1 MPTMEA
7 PDMAIQD
14 RIVGLEASLRKLADY
29 LVLINRE
36 TSGEITF
43 LWDFEMI
50 FEAIYPF
57 ASSSVYSGV
66 LWYGLECLRQA
77 SDTGDISWRIV
88 IPEGSRRELEAH
100 LEHVRERYVAILK
113 RPEVRALQ
121 TSDNEWLSKSP
132 EYNRPDYKPVSKRI
146 DQLRTFDEA
155 IHRLLRL
162 LRTYARPMPY
172 SPGELPQGLTTFYQ
186 DRIGAARRE
195 AGDAAR
201 NEADALNLA
210 NTDLL
215 NPPSDNTKRATLI
228 TATRAV
234 TQSGREMVR
243 DPIFFALTAILHKN
257 FPIRKHRTRVIEG
270 MIARLYS
277 MAGRI
282 HAETSGQDAE
292 DRPVPLMLPVNEAD
306 SGDLDESTSEIDGL
320 VHDLSPE
327 SQERIHKG
335 ALTKRYEMRAFMS
348 ALEYLYRDPVLV
360 LLTDLMSQANQAA
373 TSARF
378 QSKSIDSELEVSSD
392 LSGIGL
398 DGMIGAVLDALKPP
412 PRISLSLR
420 WEIRTTPDSDSR
432 YALLGES
439 KVLGTTTTA
448 VLEGNKLQSGISADW
463 RSFDSLPEFC
473 AAAARVVRA
482 LHYQGE
488 IAVLVRLQ
496 EQPGAITESLK
507 SISAIERWLK
517 DATDGTKLSLLR
529 LDVGTARIWFDPGEL
544 YTEADFANVEMR
556 STRFAMHAY
565 DEAVLEAFGTFV
577 SDTSTFVVTPPQA
590 TDLLRQLWNQ
600 NPREQERV
608 KQ

>member
-1 MPTMEA
+1 
-7 PDMAIQD
+7 
-14 RIVGLEASLRKLADY
+14 
-29 LVLINRE
+29 
-36 TSGEITF
+36 
-43 LWDFEMI
+43 
-50 FEAIYPF
+50 
-57 ASSSVYSGV
+57 
-66 LWYGLECLRQA
+66 
-77 SDTGDISWRIV
+77 
-88 IPEGSRRELEAH
+88 
-100 LEHVRERYVAILK
+100 
-113 RPEVRALQ
+113 
-121 TSDNEWLSKSP
+121 
-132 EYNRPDYKPVSKRI
+132 
-146 DQLRTFDEA
+146 
-155 IHRLLRL
+155 
-162 LRTYARPMPY
+162 
-172 SPGELPQGLTTFYQ
+172 
-186 DRIGAARRE
+186 
-195 AGDAAR
+195 
-201 NEADALNLA
+201 
-210 NTDLL
+210 
-215 NPPSDNTKRATLI
+215 
-228 TATRAV
+228 
-234 TQSGREMVR
+234 
-243 DPIFFALTAILHKN
+243 
-257 FPIRKHRTRVIEG
+257 
-270 MIARLYS
+270 
-277 MAGRI
+277 
-282 HAETSGQDAE
+282 
-292 DRPVPLMLPVNEAD
+292 MLPVNEAD